1 MLALGFKRYKS
12 NAGVYYYHDKKT
24 KALVIVVVYVDDVC
38 FMGTRGSLLL
48 NELKQKFMARWEYY
62 DLGKTT
68 EFLGMHISH
77 NYKNQKIFIDQYK
90 YLEKVLVCFNIITNS
105 THTLL
110 LSEFSFKPNEKQCD
124 PKFCQKYQQLV
135 GFLIYLIIGLGLDI
149 GFAVVKLAQQ
159 IANPSNDHYRVGLY
173 LCRYLLATCRYWLV
187 YNRLSNK
194 LLVAYSDSDWGQDH
208 EHRKSTTGYFT
219 ILAQEITS

>member
-12 NAGVYYYHDKKT
+12 NTGVYYYHNKKT
-24 KALVIVVVYVDDVC
+24 KALVIVIVYVDDVC

-48 NELKQKFMARWEYY
+48 NELKKKFMARWEYY

-68 EFLGMHISH
+68 EFLGMHISCNH
-77 NYKNQKIFIDQYK
+77 KNQKIFIDQCE
-90 YLEKVLVCFNIITNS
+90 YLEKVLVCFNVVTNP
-105 THTLL
+105 THTPLP
-110 LSEFSFKPNEKQCD
+110 SEFSFKPNKKQCN

-135 GFLIYLIIGLGLDI
+135 GSLMYLIIGLGPDI

-159 IANPSNDHYRVGLY
+159 IANPSNDYYRVGLY

-187 YNRLSNK
+187 YNRLSNE
-194 LLVAYSDSDWGQDH
+194 LLVAYSDSDWSQDH
-208 EHRKSTTGYFT
+208 EHCKSTTGYFT
-219 ILAQEITS
+219 ILAQGITS